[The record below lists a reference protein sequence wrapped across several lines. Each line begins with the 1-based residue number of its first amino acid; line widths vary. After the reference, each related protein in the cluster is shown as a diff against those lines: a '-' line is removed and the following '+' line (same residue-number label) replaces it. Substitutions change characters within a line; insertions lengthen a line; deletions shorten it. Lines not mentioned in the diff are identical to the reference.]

1 MPNEEITT
9 KSEFTF
15 LPVIGFGR
23 QILIRAR
30 LLFDVAAM
38 AFSFAVAAVPVA
50 RPTSAMSV
58 ANFLS
63 MRIKVQNILVFLL
76 LLFLWHVVFSM
87 VHLYESKRLGDR
99 KSEVR
104 DVLKATSVGTA
115 LILAAAISFRIRMV
129 TPVFLA
135 VFWFTC
141 SAIIILSRLVLRSF
155 LAWIR
160 AHGRN
165 LRQIVIVGT
174 NPRAVRFARSLE
186 SRPDLGYRLVGFVDD
201 EWLGT
206 EEFRGSG
213 YPIVADYSHFPAFL
227 RERVVD
233 EVALALPMQ
242 SHYLRASRIAAR
254 CKEQGI
260 IVRFLSNIFDL
271 RQAQSDG
278 DGFDHDT
285 VVTPY
290 THPFEGWPIV
300 IKRALD
306 IVISLASLVLLS
318 PLFLIVAALAKY
330 DSPGPIFFCQER
342 VGLNKRRFRMY
353 KFRTMFDGAEK
364 RQAELEDR
372 NELSGPVF
380 KIKDDPRITPLG
392 RFLRKTSIDELPQL
406 INVLKGD
413 MSLVG
418 PRPMPVRDYERFD
431 EDWQRRRFSVR
442 PGITCLWQINGRST
456 LDFEKWMELDMR
468 YIDRWSLWLDLSIL
482 AKTIPAVLKGSGA
495 S

>member
-1 MPNEEITT
+1 
-9 KSEFTF
+9 
-15 LPVIGFGR
+15 VIGFGR

-38 AFSFAVAAVPVA
+38 AFSFAVAAVPLT

-63 MRIKVQNILVFLL
+63 LRIKVQNILLFLL

-87 VHLYESKRLGDR
+87 FHLYESKRLGDR
-99 KSEVR
+99 WSEVR

-115 LILAAAISFRIRMV
+115 LILLVAIPFRIGMV

-135 VFWFTC
+135 VFWLTS
-141 SAIIILSRLVLRSF
+141 SAINVLSRLVLRSF

-160 AHGRN
+160 ARGRN
-165 LRQIVIVGT
+165 SRQIVIVGT
-174 NPRAVRFARSLE
+174 NARAVRFARMLE
-186 SRPDLGYRLVGFVDD
+186 SRPELGYRLVGFVDD

-213 YPIVADYSHFPAFL
+213 YPIVADYSHFPTFL

-233 EVALALPMQ
+233 EVALALPMK
-242 SHYLRASRIAAR
+242 SNYLRASRIAER
-254 CKEQGI
+254 CQEQGI

-271 RQAQSDG
+271 RQGQSNG
-278 DGFDHDT
+278 SGIDHDT

-290 THPFEGWPIV
+290 SHPFEGWPMV
-300 IKRALD
+300 VKRALD
-306 IVISLASLVLLS
+306 IVISLALLVLLA
-318 PLFLIVAALAKY
+318 PVFWIVAALAKLN
-330 DSPGPIFFCQER
+330 SPGPIFFCQDR

-406 INVLKGD
+406 FNVLKGD

-418 PRPMPVRDYERFD
+418 PRPVTVRDYERFD
-431 EDWQRRRFSVR
+431 EDWLRRRFSVR
-442 PGITCLWQINGRST
+442 PGITCLWQIHGRNSIP
-456 LDFEKWMELDMR
+456 FNHWMDLDMR
-468 YIDRWSLWLDLSIL
+468 YIDNWSLWLDVKIL
-482 AKTIPAVLKGSGA
+482 AKTIPAVLKGTGA
-495 S
+495 V